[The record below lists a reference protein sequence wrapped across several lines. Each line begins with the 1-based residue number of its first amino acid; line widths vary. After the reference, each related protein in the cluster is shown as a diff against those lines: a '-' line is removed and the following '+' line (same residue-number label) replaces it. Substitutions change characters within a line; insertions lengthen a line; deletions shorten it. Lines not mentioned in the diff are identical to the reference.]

1 MNAPHDNMAKT
12 RARILLVD
20 DEQLFLDSLVPILAH
35 YNFACAT
42 ACSGVTAL
50 ELLQDR
56 SFDIALLDVELP
68 DMSGCEIAAYIKLHC
83 PSTTSVML
91 TGRNTV
97 ETAVEAMR
105 RGAYDFL
112 AKPLRHEQL
121 LKTIDKALEHNRL
134 ERELRGSEQRFR
146 TLSEAAW
153 EAIIIQEDGR
163 VIEANSRF
171 FEMFGQSAEKV
182 RGGLLLDQLIA
193 PSRYRETVSM
203 LAEMTEDGVCAT
215 TALRADGQEFPVEV
229 KARRIGY
236 FGRYCMVWAIRDLSA
251 QEAAEKEKI
260 ELQKKLASANK
271 LKALGLMAGS
281 VAHDLNNIL
290 SGIVSYPDLLLLQ
303 MDKNDRSY
311 GHIKKIQD
319 AGRRAAAVVADLVA
333 IARGNNRV
341 KAVANINKIIEGYL
355 DSLEHRDRLCNYS
368 GVTVA
373 TELAAGVHNICCA
386 EQHLHKLLLNL
397 IGNAMEAV
405 GEQGKVSVRTENC
418 RFIHPLQYNCWD
430 GCKEGEY
437 IKLTVADDGPG
448 IPEEHLEHIFD
459 PFYSTKVMGKSG
471 TGLGLT
477 IVWKIVQDHN
487 GWIEVKNGSRGA
499 VFEIYLP
506 ATREEVCLNES
517 WMQAGLKRGRG
528 ERVLI
533 VDDQLEQAEILEQAL
548 GSLGYKTHTVTSGE
562 AAVAFIRDN
571 AVDLILLDMII
582 GDGMNGRQTYEQI
595 LDLCPRQKAIIVSGY
610 AQKEEMER
618 VRELGV
624 SCFLQKPVTLDRV
637 STVVRDVLEA

>member
-1 MNAPHDNMAKT
+1 
-12 RARILLVD
+12 LLVD
-20 DEQLFLDSLVPILAH
+20 DEQLFLNSLVPILAH
-35 YNFACAT
+35 YNFECAT
-42 ACSGVTAL
+42 VDSGSAAL
-50 ELLQDR
+50 QLLQAR
-56 SFDIALLDVELP
+56 SFDLALLDVDLP
-68 DMSGCEIAAYIKLHC
+68 DMSGCEIAAYIKSNC
-83 PSTTSVML
+83 PATTSVML

-171 FEMFGQSAEKV
+171 FEMFGQSPEKV
-182 RGGLLLDQLIA
+182 RAGLLLAQLIA
-193 PSRYRETVSM
+193 PSCYSETLSM
-203 LAEMTEDGVCAT
+203 LAEMDKEGVCAA
-215 TALRADGQEFPVEV
+215 TALRVDGQEFPVEI
-229 KARRIGY
+229 KSRRIGY
-236 FGRYCMVWAIRDLSA
+236 FGRSCMVWAIRDLSA

-319 AGRRAAAVVADLVA
+319 AGRRAAAVVSDLVA
-333 IARGNNRV
+333 IARGNCQV
-341 KAVANINKIIEGYL
+341 KAVANINDIVEGYL
-355 DSLEHRDRLCNYS
+355 DSLEHRDRLCNFS
-368 GVTVA
+368 GVTVT
-373 TELAAGVHNICCA
+373 TELAAGVQNICCA

-405 GEQGKVSVRTENC
+405 GEQGKVCVRTENC
-418 RFIHPLQYNCWD
+418 QFVHPLQYNCWD
-430 GCKEGEY
+430 GGGKDGDY

-506 ATREEVCLNES
+506 ATREEVCLS
-517 WMQAGLKRGRG
+517 DRWMQASLQRGRG

-533 VDDQLEQAEILEQAL
+533 VDDQLEQAEVLEQAL

-582 GDGMNGRQTYEQI
+582 GEGMNGRQTYEQI
-595 LDLCPRQKAIIVSGY
+595 LDLCPTQKAIIVSGY
-610 AQKEEMER
+610 AQKDEMER

-637 STVVRDVLEA
+637 SSVVRHVLEN